1 MEHIVQFAIGIDDDA
16 IVKKVSEHA
25 EKEIIK
31 NLEQQVANKIF
42 QAYYYSQNADPKHDK
57 LSSFSERIVLNF
69 LEENKEALTIQ
80 EITSNSEVAKVA
92 IVGAGMM
99 SNPGVAS
106 QMFEALFNSGINI
119 NMISTSEI
127 RITVLIDEKDVDRAT
142 RAIHEKFALGEV

>member
-69 LEENKEALTIQ
+69 LEENKEALLSKAAAILADRLARSKKGK
-80 EITSNSEVAKVA
+80 EILN
-92 IVGAGMM
+92 
-99 SNPGVAS
+99 NL
-106 QMFEALFNSGINI
+106 EA
-119 NMISTSEI
+119 
-127 RITVLIDEKDVDRAT
+127 
-142 RAIHEKFALGEV
+142 